1 MVFDGSE
8 AGRVGVALDSLVC
21 NGCII
26 SGGRV
31 ERSILSP
38 DVRIN
43 SYSLV
48 EDSILFDRVEVGR
61 NAKIRRAIIDKD
73 VKIPAGISVG
83 YSLEDDAK
91 RFAVTESGI
100 VVITKEERIQED
112 GSHMPNGA
120 DVGGS
125 NQMEAT
131 L

>member
-1 MVFDGSE
+1 M
-8 AGRVGVALDSLVC
+8 ALDSLVC
-21 NGCII
+21 NGSII

-61 NAKIRRAIIDKD
+61 NAKIRRAIIDKGT
-73 VKIPAGISVG
+73 KIPPGFSIG
-83 YSLEDDAK
+83 YDLEKDAK
-91 RFAVTESGI
+91 RFTVTDSGV
-100 VVITKEERIQED
+100 VVITKGELIGQED
-112 GSHMPNGA
+112 DARLSGNVTYHPI
-120 DVGGS
+120 
-125 NQMEAT
+125 